1 MPRHKALYL
10 LGLCILNITVVE
22 IALIFKIHH
31 ICVVKFLSFFLLDM
45 SRLFVAHLSV
55 ALRAVKLAMVLE
67 FGDGIIPFK
76 LFAFRVK
83 TNAKMNSGI
92 FVRSFDLDLKHGG
105 IWVKYAF
112 LRKMAAA

>member
-1 MPRHKALYL
+1 
-10 LGLCILNITVVE
+10 
-22 IALIFKIHH
+22 
-31 ICVVKFLSFFLLDM
+31 
-45 SRLFVAHLSV
+45 
-55 ALRAVKLAMVLE
+55 MVLE

>member
-55 ALRAVKLAMVLE
+55 A
-67 FGDGIIPFK
+67 
-76 LFAFRVK
+76 
-83 TNAKMNSGI
+83 
-92 FVRSFDLDLKHGG
+92 
-105 IWVKYAF
+105 
-112 LRKMAAA
+112 